1 MIPNVQGL
9 QKLADDYLS
18 FLLMRD
24 AMRLAPYL
32 SLDFVRRQRI
42 VSQIRLIGELPQLI
56 FGVGLEASIRENYQ
70 PIAYQSSFVICPFQ
84 FDIASA
90 STSFIEPD
98 RTTITLHSLIL
109 EDGEWKLDA
118 IVTGDDVQV
127 LQQLVARLKKYPEG
141 AQMPAGL

>member
-1 MIPNVQGL
+1 
-9 QKLADDYLS
+9 
-18 FLLMRD
+18 MRD
-24 AMRLAPYL
+24 ALRLAPYL
-32 SLDFVRRQRI
+32 SLDFVRRQRV

-70 PIAYQSSFVICPFQ
+70 PIASQSTFVISPFQ
-84 FDIASA
+84 FDISSA

-118 IVTGDDVQV
+118 IVTEDDVHV
-127 LQQLVARLKKYPEG
+127 LQRLVERLKKRPEG

>member
-9 QKLADDYLS
+9 QKLADEYLML
-18 FLLMRD
+18 LLMRD
-24 AMRLAPYL
+24 PVRLTPYL
-32 SLDFVRRQRI
+32 SLDFVRRQRV
-42 VSQIRLIGELPQLI
+42 VSQMRLIGELPQLI
-56 FGVGLEASIRENYQ
+56 FGTGLEASIREDYQ
-70 PIAYQSSFVICPFQ
+70 PIACQSTFLISPFQ
-84 FDIASA
+84 FDISSP

-127 LQQLVARLKKYPEG
+127 LQQLVERLKKPTES
-141 AQMPAGL
+141 AQIPAGL